1 MSDFDL
7 RKHFKK
13 QYLNE
18 REEEYNKYDV
28 LNDILDVLQKYP
40 KNYEDPFYLEIRDV
54 VKKFTSMKEGKFFD
68 GDREFDEDSEF
79 ETDYAKRRKEEDDY
93 YQDQDSLK
101 EVNDLMEKIG
111 FSGPD
116 YNDELSITL
125 KAINDNI
132 HSKALSPSEPIVQQ
146 IGNQLGDILDLVNS
160 LPEKGQMG
168 KIGFRR

>member
-18 REEEYNKYDV
+18 RNEEYNKFDV

-68 GDREFDEDSEF
+68 GDREFDEDNEF

-116 YNDELSITL
+116 YQDEVSMTL

-146 IGNQLGDILDLVNS
+146 IGNKLGDILDLVNS

-168 KIGFRR
+168 KIGFRK

>member
-7 RKHFKK
+7 HKFYKK

-28 LNDILDVLQKYP
+28 LNDIIDVLQKYP
-40 KNYEDPFYLEIRDV
+40 KNYDDPFYLEIRDLV
-54 VKKFTSMKEGKFFD
+54 GKFTNMKEGKFFD
-68 GDREFDEDSEF
+68 GDREFDEDSEN
-79 ETDYAKRRKEEDDY
+79 ETDYAKRRKKEDDY

-116 YNDELSITL
+116 YNDELSMTL
-125 KAINDNI
+125 KAINSNI
-132 HSKALSPSEPIVQQ
+132 HSKALSPGEPIVQQ
-146 IGNQLGDILDLVNS
+146 IGNKLGDILDLVNS

-168 KIGFRR
+168 KIGFRK

>member
-1 MSDFDL
+1 MSDFNL
-7 RKHFKK
+7 HKHFKK

-18 REEEYNKYDV
+18 NEEYTKFDV
-28 LNDILDVLQKYP
+28 LGDVINVLQKYP

-54 VKKFTSMKEGKFFD
+54 VKKFNSMKEEK
-68 GDREFDEDSEF
+68 EI
-79 ETDYAKRRKEEDDY
+79 ETDYEKRRKEEDDY

-132 HSKALSPSEPIVQQ
+132 HSKALSPSEPIVQ
-146 IGNQLGDILDLVNS
+146 
-160 LPEKGQMG
+160 
-168 KIGFRR
+168 

>member
-28 LNDILDVLQKYP
+28 LTSLLDLLKAWPDFKHPYYIDV
-40 KNYEDPFYLEIRDV
+40 KNLVD
-54 VKKFTSMKEGKFFD
+54 KFTRMKEAK
-68 GDREFDEDSEF
+68 EI
-79 ETDYAKRRKEEDDY
+79 ETDYEKRRKEEDDY

>member
-18 REEEYNKYDV
+18 NEEYTKYDV
-28 LNDILDVLQKYP
+28 LRSLIDLLKAWPDFEHPYYIDV
-40 KNYEDPFYLEIRDV
+40 KNLVDKFNRMNEEKEI
-54 VKKFTSMKEGKFFD
+54 
-68 GDREFDEDSEF
+68 
-79 ETDYAKRRKEEDDY
+79 ETDYEKRRKEEDDY

-116 YNDELSITL
+116 YGDELSITL

-132 HSKALSPSEPIVQQ
+132 NSKALSPSEPIVQQ

-168 KIGFRR
+168 KIGFRK

>member
-18 REEEYNKYDV
+18 REEEYNKFDV

-54 VKKFTSMKEGKFFD
+54 VKKFTSM
-68 GDREFDEDSEF
+68 REEKEF
-79 ETDYAKRRKEEDDY
+79 ETDYSKRRKEEDDY

-116 YNDELSITL
+116 YNDELSITIT
-125 KAINDNI
+125 AINANI
-132 HSKALSPSEPIVQQ
+132 HSTALSPSEPIGQQ
-146 IGNQLGDILDLVNS
+146 IGNQLGDILDLINS
-160 LPEKGQMG
+160 LPEKGQPG
-168 KIGFRR
+168 KIGFRK

>member
-18 REEEYNKYDV
+18 NEEYTKYDV
-28 LNDILDVLQKYP
+28 LRSLIDLLKAWPDFEHPYYIDV
-40 KNYEDPFYLEIRDV
+40 KNLVDKFNRMNEEKEI
-54 VKKFTSMKEGKFFD
+54 
-68 GDREFDEDSEF
+68 
-79 ETDYAKRRKEEDDY
+79 ETDYEKRRKEEDDY

-101 EVNDLMEKIG
+101 EVNDLMERIG
-111 FSGPD
+111 FRGPD
-116 YNDELSITL
+116 YNDELSMTL
-125 KAINDNI
+125 KAINSNI

-160 LPEKGQMG
+160 LPEKKIG
-168 KIGFRR
+168 KIGFNK

>member
-1 MSDFDL
+1 MSDFNL
-7 RKHFKK
+7 HKHFKK

-18 REEEYNKYDV
+18 NEEYTKFDV
-28 LNDILDVLQKYP
+28 LGDVINVLQKYP

-54 VKKFTSMKEGKFFD
+54 VKKFNSMKEEK
-68 GDREFDEDSEF
+68 EI
-79 ETDYAKRRKEEDDY
+79 ETDYEKRRKEEDDY

-101 EVNDLMEKIG
+101 EVNDLMERIG
-111 FSGPD
+111 FRGPD

-132 HSKALSPSEPIVQQ
+132 HSKALSSSEPIVQQ

-160 LPEKGQMG
+160 LPEKKIG
-168 KIGFRR
+168 KIGFNK

>member
-18 REEEYNKYDV
+18 NEEYTKYDV
-28 LNDILDVLQKYP
+28 LRSLIDLLKAWPDFEHPYYIDV
-40 KNYEDPFYLEIRDV
+40 KNLVDKFNRMNEEKEI
-54 VKKFTSMKEGKFFD
+54 
-68 GDREFDEDSEF
+68 
-79 ETDYAKRRKEEDDY
+79 ETDYEKRRKEEDDY

-101 EVNDLMEKIG
+101 EVNDLMERIG
-111 FSGPD
+111 FRGPD
-116 YNDELSITL
+116 YNDELSMTL
-125 KAINDNI
+125 KAINSNI